1 MQAELDTR
9 SSATRLGP
17 SPERPTSLLLI
28 ELRLRQRFPRVCPQ
42 QIRSCVDE
50 AAASTAGARIQ
61 QFLPILIERRAADAL
76 RLPDTG
82 SAVGDV
88 ISA

>member
-1 MQAELDTR
+1 MQTELDTR

-28 ELRLRQRFPRVCPQ
+28 ELRLNERFPDVCRQR
-42 QIRSCVDE
+42 IRSCVDE
-50 AAASTAGARIQ
+50 AAAATAGARVQ

-76 RLPDTG
+76 RVPEPAPPRS
-82 SAVGDV
+82 SA
-88 ISA
+88 